1 MEALQRKTGSFGKF
15 ATEFLAPTGA
25 LYVTMLMMLML
36 MLLREQ
42 LLERTHATA
51 IVSAFN
57 FQLFQP
63 TNLETHP
70 LPT

>member
-1 MEALQRKTGSFGKF
+1 MEALQRKTGSLGKF

-57 FQLFQP
+57 QLFQP